1 MTTEH
6 LREVPVER
14 NDTLWKIAHRNRVSV
29 KQIAEVNPQIKDLDK
44 LDIGQKIKIPGNDIG
59 FTLRFVNLLNQPP
72 VGIRYKVLAG
82 KRELVTGKVTA
93 ADNETSF
100 GARDGEVLTLM
111 AQRKGV
117 TELVPVAQIPV
128 RRRHPVMIV
137 RINSAKIP
145 SKTEPHPKTPPAPPK
160 AAPKPAAPPPAAK
173 PPAPA
178 PAPKPAAPAP
188 AAKPPA
194 PAPAAKPAPKP
205 APPAKKVDQ
214 GVPNTPAKN
223 NKTEPEHQIVPGDC
237 ACGKDLT
244 IDQLA
249 AIFPSK
255 KKPHLEKFRPHINS
269 MFKRYKVDSC
279 LRKSHLLAQMG
290 HESGSFQ
297 YMAELVSDAVAD
309 EKYGGYKGRGLIQLT
324 FKDTYKKYGEHVGVD
339 FLGANKTKLESI
351 EYATDSA
358 GWFWCYG
365 KKVDMNEWADKNDL
379 LQITAKVNGA
389 FNGYDD
395 RVNIFRRAHKALAAP
410 ACKTPGNRSP
420 VFLPFE
426 QSLVY
431 QNAGSAFGWAYW
443 HDPASSKHGTP
454 KNLAIAKAAYKRFLD
469 LHKVNPS
476 PKRFGMKPEKL
487 VEHANKRIEA
497 SK

>member
-1 MTTEH
+1 MTSEH

-14 NDTLWKIAHRNRVSV
+14 GDTLWKIAQRNRVSV
-29 KQIAEVNPQIKDLDK
+29 SQIAEVNPQIDDLNK
-44 LDIGQKIKIPGNDIG
+44 LDIGQRIKIPGNDIG
-59 FTLRFVNLLNQPP
+59 FTLRFVNLLNEPP
-72 VGIRYKVLAG
+72 VGIRFKVLAG
-82 KRELVTGKVTA
+82 KREVVAGKVTQT
-93 ADNETSF
+93 DNEVSF

-117 TELVPVAQIPV
+117 AELVPVVQIPV
-128 RRRHPVMIV
+128 RKRHPVMIV

-145 SKTEPHPKTPPAPPK
+145 SRTEAHPKTPAAPPK
-160 AAPKPAAPPPAAK
+160 PPPA
-173 PPAPA
+173 P
-178 PAPKPAAPAP
+178 PAPKPA
-188 AAKPPA
+188 A

-205 APPAKKVDQ
+205 APPPKKVDQ
-214 GVPNTPAKN
+214 GLPNTPAKN
-223 NKTEPEHQIVPGDC
+223 AKTEPEHLIVPGDC

-255 KKPHLEKFRPHINS
+255 KKPHLEKFRPHINA

-297 YMAELVSDAVAD
+297 YMAELVSDAVAN

-324 FKDTYKKYGEHVGVD
+324 FEDTYKKYGDHIGVN
-339 FLGANKTKLESI
+339 FLGANKSKLESV

-365 KKVDMNEWADKNDL
+365 KKVDMNTWADKNDL

-395 RVNIFRRAHKALAAP
+395 RANIFRRAHKALAAP
-410 ACKTPGNRSP
+410 ACKTPANRSP
-420 VFLPFE
+420 VFLSFE

-431 QNAGSAFGWAYW
+431 QDAGSAFGWAYW

-454 KNLAIAKAAYKRFLD
+454 KNLAVAKAAYKRFLE
-469 LHKVNPS
+469 LHKVKPA
-476 PKRFGMKPEKL
+476 PKRFGMKPAKL
-487 VEHANKRIEA
+487 VEYATKRIED
-497 SK
+497 